1 MSFHRS
7 HPRQRRTCEEYKAE
21 LEEKNYHLH
30 SELQIEVDT
39 NRQNER
45 RINQLERDYTRC
57 EQEIQDL
64 NKEIEHLENASKEE
78 IVELKSEISTL
89 KSQLYQARNDVRD
102 KGKYISSLEKQLVE
116 SEEQVKKLRCRIR
129 SISSRKNSPERGNS
143 PDLYNSDDNMA
154 TITELA
160 NAIDGYVD
168 NRATTRDILIDQIKR
183 ATRQIRRK
191 ENNLH
196 QDLVRKQRRRYD
208 AEAEQKSSIPESE
221 RPSLVNL
228 RNLGYNILKSL
239 EDKTV
244 RDIDFPEL
252 GSCSECGNDILMSPL
267 KAFSYLTCGHIFHRL
282 CIEKKLFLG
291 TPSACPAPD
300 CGKSVDILDKAGII
314 SNPDPR
320 VTSQSSGISPLS
332 NSMGTFTLSS
342 PPIRMLGIKGPV
354 TQQDKSPSKPLVYL
368 TCKHIV
374 HYNCIDNPQKLCPIC
389 PSTDMEIDDLET
401 PTEQSSS
408 TAQKKRF
415 SEFASEKDSNKKAKQ
430 TRKQIDQNDSPI
442 LKKLIMELTSPE
454 SLEDGLSQ
462 DPLITLQ
469 SSVSEMD
476 VNLLD
481 FLDLYNKIGTA
492 EDNLRR
498 TTHDLLR
505 CYYIFGQATKQ
516 LFNHFRK
523 TCNEDVS
530 NAKVNDRI
538 MNQISVQDKLYTE
551 TNL

>member
-1 MSFHRS
+1 MIRCTSF
-7 HPRQRRTCEEYKAE
+7 K
-21 LEEKNYHLH
+21 
-30 SELQIEVDT
+30 V
-39 NRQNER
+39 
-45 RINQLERDYTRC
+45 RC
-57 EQEIQDL
+57 FVVAD
-64 NKEIEHLENASKEE
+64 
-78 IVELKSEISTL
+78 
-89 KSQLYQARNDVRD
+89 D
-102 KGKYISSLEKQLVE
+102 
-116 SEEQVKKLRCRIR
+116 
-129 SISSRKNSPERGNS
+129 
-143 PDLYNSDDNMA
+143 SDD
-154 TITELA
+154 
-160 NAIDGYVD
+160 DGYNGYGGYKEYGECDRGYYYRDGSFNHQDSYFFLTTESYKWAGMENQDSSV
-168 NRATTRDILIDQIKR
+168 NTEATTVDEINIGPIGNTQSR
-183 ATRQIRRK
+183 
-191 ENNLH
+191 E
-196 QDLVRKQRRRYD
+196 
-208 AEAEQKSSIPESE
+208 KSSIPESE

-320 VTSQSSGISPLS
+320 VTSQSSGISP
-332 NSMGTFTLSS
+332 SMGTFTLSS
-342 PPIRMLGIKGPV
+342 PPIRMLGIEGPV
-354 TQQDKSPSKPLVYL
+354 TQQDKSTLRCAKCSEDLSSSLPPLGFLRIAPQPQGPSKPLVYL

-374 HYNCIDNPQKLCPIC
+374 HYNCIDNPRKLCPIC
-389 PSTDMEIDDLET
+389 ASADMEIDDLET

-408 TAQKKRF
+408 TAQKKRS

-430 TRKQIDQNDSPI
+430 TRKQIDRNDSPT

-454 SLEDGLSQ
+454 SLEDGLSR

-469 SSVSEMD
+469 SSVSEMN
-476 VNLLD
+476 VNSLD

-516 LFNHFRK
+516 
-523 TCNEDVS
+523 
-530 NAKVNDRI
+530 
-538 MNQISVQDKLYTE
+538 
-551 TNL
+551 